1 MSDLKCARLLIKA
14 ADKDM
19 VALRSMGDAAA
30 FADEIFGFHAQQAAE
45 KSFKAWLA
53 LLGEI
58 YPLTHDLQRLLER
71 LMAQEPEAGRF
82 EALTDMTSYAAR
94 FRYTGQDM
102 PAGSLDR
109 ERIVEEV
116 SALLE
121 EVRRRLTSAEG

>member
-1 MSDLKCARLLIKA
+1 MSDLKCARILIEA

-19 VALRSMGDAAA
+19 AALRSMGDAAI

-58 YPLTHDLQRLLER
+58 YPLTHDLQRLLEMLIAR
-71 LMAQEPEAGRF
+71 EPEAGRF

-94 FRYTGQDM
+94 FRYVPQDA

-109 ERIVEEV
+109 EMIVEEV
-116 SALLE
+116 STLLE